1 MVIFGI
7 KEKIIKKSLLSNV
20 TCSECKEHVSMTYII
35 ESKYF
40 HLYWIPILPYKKVTH
55 VFCNECDS
63 VFKKKQFSE
72 NIKVKLQRENELNPA
87 RHKVW
92 MFSGL
97 IVLAILIPWAFLQS
111 ANADERKGNYI
122 NNPKVGDVYFLNCIP
137 SKYTTMK
144 IAAVEKDSVYFILN
158 DTAVSR
164 FKKVFFITDDRY
176 YSDKIKSY
184 SKKELVDLYRKD
196 SIYTI
201 DRD

>member
-87 RHKVW
+87 RQKVW
-92 MFSGL
+92 MF
-97 IVLAILIPWAFLQS
+97 
-111 ANADERKGNYI
+111 
-122 NNPKVGDVYFLNCIP
+122 
-137 SKYTTMK
+137 
-144 IAAVEKDSVYFILN
+144 
-158 DTAVSR
+158 
-164 FKKVFFITDDRY
+164 
-176 YSDKIKSY
+176 
-184 SKKELVDLYRKD
+184 
-196 SIYTI
+196 
-201 DRD
+201 